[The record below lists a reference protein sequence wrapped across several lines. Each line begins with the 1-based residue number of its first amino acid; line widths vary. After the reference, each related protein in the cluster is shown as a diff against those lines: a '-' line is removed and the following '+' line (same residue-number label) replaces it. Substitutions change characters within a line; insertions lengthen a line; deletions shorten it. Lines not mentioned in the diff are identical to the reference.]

1 MKNKEKTSPGLT
13 NKQGDALLSIARQTI
28 MESLGINGPN
38 INNEKNED
46 ILKDKIFQT
55 NSGTFVTLHLNGQ
68 LRGCMGN
75 IMASETIKD
84 GVKRNAINAAF
95 HDPRFPGVKKDEL
108 KNIDMEIS
116 ILTKPVPMDYKDGQ
130 DLIDNLRVNID
141 GVILQKGRASATF
154 LPQVWEQLPSPEE
167 FLSHLCLKAG
177 LPQDAWNSP
186 GIEILTYQV
195 QYFNE

>member
-28 MESLGINGPN
+28 MESLGIKDPN
-38 INNEKNED
+38 LNNEKIEE
-46 ILKDKIFQT
+46 ILKDEIFQT

-68 LRGCMGN
+68 LRGCMGTL
-75 IMASETIKD
+75 MASETIKD

-108 KNIDMEIS
+108 KSIDMEIS
-116 ILTKPVPMDYKDGQ
+116 ILTKPAPMVYKDGQ

-141 GVILQKGRASATF
+141 GVILQKGRAGATF
-154 LPQVWEQLPSPEE
+154 LPQVWEQLPSPED

-177 LPQDAWNSP
+177 LPHDAWNSP